1 LAKSLHEKINY
12 EVKKA
17 VAVNVFAATHRVVE
31 PIFIEH
37 FERDPE
43 RNIPVLENI
52 NKVAQGTKANSFKKK
67 HYGICHMEF
76 DLGKKLFNCSL
87 KKKLNNSL
95 WSIGI
100 ISLPPIFT
108 GRLFSS
114 RRWCCKNQINAWPPL
129 IFAFDKQK

>member
-52 NKVAQGTKANSFKKK
+52 NKVAQGTKANSFKKN
-67 HYGICHMEF
+67 IMEF
-76 DLGKKLFNCSL
+76 AIWNLTWVKNC
-87 KKKLNNSL
+87 
-95 WSIGI
+95 
-100 ISLPPIFT
+100 
-108 GRLFSS
+108 
-114 RRWCCKNQINAWPPL
+114 L
-129 IFAFDKQK
+129 IVL